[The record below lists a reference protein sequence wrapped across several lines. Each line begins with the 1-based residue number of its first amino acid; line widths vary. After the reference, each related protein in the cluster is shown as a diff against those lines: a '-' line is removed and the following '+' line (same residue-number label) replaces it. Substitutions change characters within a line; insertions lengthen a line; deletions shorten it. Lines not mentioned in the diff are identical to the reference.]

1 MCSWAAALWS
11 SPNLRLDLLLSHPGT
26 AASACTYQSAAA
38 WHVVCS
44 VIGQTC
50 KAHQYSILT
59 DFVLAS
65 TPRSCYHAHCHQ
77 KKSAACSRKTLIYLI
92 LTLNHCYP
100 DYDFSLLRA
109 HHFRKEPGVAAVE
122 EAVDSH
128 LLEVSKVSPS
138 SPRLRALNPRPLD
151 LCLLQSAAGLRP
163 ANMDPSS
170 PAGAPGIV
178 TQCCSAREV
187 KEEPHILQW
196 MASPCRARQ

>member
-1 MCSWAAALWS
+1 M
-11 SPNLRLDLLLSHPGT
+11 
-26 AASACTYQSAAA
+26 
-38 WHVVCS
+38 
-44 VIGQTC
+44 
-50 KAHQYSILT
+50 
-59 DFVLAS
+59 
-65 TPRSCYHAHCHQ
+65 
-77 KKSAACSRKTLIYLI
+77 IYLI

-163 ANMDPSS
+163 ANMNPSS
-170 PAGAPGIV
+170 PAGVPGIV
-178 TQCCSAREV
+178 TQCCSAIEL
-187 KEEPHILQW
+187 KEGCLFLTVDGITVPCQAMTISYRNHTHIAAAHRCGAVAHKELLMCDRCGRTHQDAGMRPSWTRYGLQL
-196 MASPCRARQ
+196 MRL